1 MESSTDDAGDAAKAE
16 GAAVPIESGAEGISP
31 HPHPTGRRHVDFIVA
46 CLAIL
51 ISLISLGV
59 GFENARSEQQM
70 VAASSWPFLVYN
82 TSTSNNGQEIA
93 LRIINQGVGPA
104 RIKSVAIG
112 YEGKSATGLR
122 DLLSICCGLPKGAS
136 WESLNRLGLLEESSA
151 IGVVAPRESLD
162 LVRITRTP
170 ENSTMWDRLEQ
181 ARQHLTMSACYCS
194 VLNTCWITDLKS
206 TSDPRPVDQC
216 KAGAGYIE

>member
-1 MESSTDDAGDAAKAE
+1 MESSTDETADAAKHE

-59 GFENARSEQQM
+59 GFENARSQQQM
-70 VAASSWPFLVYN
+70 VAASSWPFLIYD
-82 TSTSNNGQEIA
+82 TSTSNNGQAID

-104 RIKSVAIG
+104 RIKSVTISYDG
-112 YEGKSATGLR
+112 HSASGLR

-136 WESLNRLGLLEESSA
+136 WESLDRLGLLQESTA
-151 IGVVAPRESLD
+151 VGVVAPRESID
-162 LVRITRTP
+162 LVRISRTP
-170 ENSTMWDRLEQ
+170 ENSAMWDRLEQ
-181 ARQHLTMSACYCS
+181 ARQHLVMSACYCS
-194 VLNTCWITDLKS
+194 VLNACWITDLKS
-206 TSDPRPVDQC
+206 TSDPKPVDQC
-216 KAGAGYIE
+216 KAEAGYIE